1 MAPATPGITSLFKA
15 GRRGKGGRATGREE
29 SASSVPSIRKAEAFP
44 EPPKTSAYI
53 SLPRTVLPVH
63 PSPTERET
71 RKVSIKLS
79 QALRWKEPGDNK
91 VKDDNQQCLPQFL
104 YLLLTL
110 LTGQMLISFLYY
122 KEEN

>member
-1 MAPATPGITSLFKA
+1 MAPATPGIAPLFKA
-15 GRRGKGGRATGREE
+15 GRRGKRGRATGGEE

-44 EPPKTSAYI
+44 EPPKMSAYI
-53 SLPRTVLPVH
+53 PLPRTMFPVH

-71 RKVSIKLS
+71 RRVSTKLS
-79 QALRWKEPGDNK
+79 QALRWKGPGDNK
-91 VKDDNQQCLPQFL
+91 VKDDDQQCLPQFL

-110 LTGQMLISFLYY
+110 LTVQMLISFLYY